1 MRVLVTGASGFLGR
15 HVVARLLKGGHSV
28 RAMVRPAAHA
38 PDWQGA
44 VELVRADLRSGGEL
58 LPAFRDIDAVIHLAA
73 GTSGSEDDQFVSSVI
88 ATENFLDVMAKSS
101 VKRLLHVSS
110 LVVYDWTL
118 AKGVMTE
125 DTPLVK
131 DVYDLGGYTIAKSWQ
146 ERLVERRA
154 KANGWDLTILRP
166 GFIWGPEHA
175 AIAGMGRRF
184 GRAYVM
190 FGPFTRLPLTHV
202 VNCAD
207 GLVAALEAPDAVGQ
221 IFNVVDGDDIRVWRY
236 VREYDRHSGRR
247 GFMVPVP
254 YIVGLG
260 IAYLALFLSRTLF
273 GKKGQLPSLLVPRR
287 FTWQFKPIRF
297 SAVKLKSKLH
307 WTPPLSFEQCVKQTY
322 GER

>member
-1 MRVLVTGASGFLGR
+1 
-15 HVVARLLKGGHSV
+15 
-28 RAMVRPAAHA
+28 
-38 PDWQGA
+38 
-44 VELVRADLRSGGEL
+44 
-58 LPAFRDIDAVIHLAA
+58 
-73 GTSGSEDDQFVSSVI
+73 
-88 ATENFLDVMAKSS
+88 
-101 VKRLLHVSS
+101 
-110 LVVYDWTL
+110 
-118 AKGVMTE
+118 
-125 DTPLVK
+125 
-131 DVYDLGGYTIAKSWQ
+131 
-146 ERLVERRA
+146 
-154 KANGWDLTILRP
+154 
-166 GFIWGPEHA
+166 
-175 AIAGMGRRF
+175 MGRRF
-184 GRAYVM
+184 GRAYVV